1 MKSGV
6 IITIAI
12 VVLLAVVGG
21 YFLLSQSDTI
31 EETSSFCTADV
42 FECPDG
48 SFVQRNPDNNCEFNT
63 CPAINNQTNDSEP
76 IDALAYI
83 IEIKNFAFAPSTL
96 EINVGDMVTWDNK
109 DSATHSIKSDSG
121 SELTSPTFSKG
132 GSYSHVFTTPG
143 EYAYHCGVHFGMKG
157 TIIVR

>member
-121 SELTSPTFSKG
+121 SGACLLPSRPWSFHSPEFPLTGFARGNTSWCTW
-132 GSYSHVFTTPG
+132 T
-143 EYAYHCGVHFGMKG
+143 A
-157 TIIVR
+157 